1 MDVWKR
7 AIDQRAEHVV
17 ATLVRRALVVA
28 AEHNVGEIQ
37 FLQIDIHAG
46 APQLLG
52 TGSGQIAELADVSRR
67 HHDDF
72 LALIAGFH
80 QSPLDGGI
88 IARAAQL
95 LDAGIGGERGAGAK

>member
-72 LALIAGFH
+72 LALVAGFR